1 MSFNVIPSD
10 KFKKEAKRLIRKFP
24 SLKAELRELSNILSE
39 NPETGKPLGKGTYKI
54 RLAIKSKGKGKSGGA
69 RVITYLVTEN
79 EEVYLLLIYDKS
91 EYENVDDKILQQII
105 EGLNVDRQDR
115 T

>member
-39 NPETGKPLGKGTYKI
+39 NPETGKPLGNETYKI

-105 EGLNVDRQDR
+105 EGLNVDRQDP

>member
-24 SLKAELRELSNILSE
+24 SLKEELRELSVTLSE
-39 NPETGKPLGKGTYKI
+39 HPETGKPLGKDTYKI
-54 RLAIKSKGKGKSGGA
+54 RLAIKSKSKGKSGGT

-79 EEVYLLLIYDKS
+79 EEIYLLYIYDKS
-91 EYENVDDKILQQII
+91 EYDNVNDKLLQQII
-105 EGLNVDRQDR
+105 VGLENDRNDHA
-115 T
+115 

>member
-10 KFKKEAKRLIRKFP
+10 KFKKEAKRFIRKFP
-24 SLKAELRELSNILSE
+24 SLKEELRKLSITLSE
-39 NPETGKPLGKGTYKI
+39 HPETGKPLGKDTYKI

-79 EEVYLLLIYDKS
+79 EEVYLLMIYDKS
-91 EYENVDDKILQQII
+91 EYDNVDDKLLQQII
-105 EGLNVDRQDR
+105 DGLDIEKNDR

>member
-24 SLKAELRELSNILSE
+24 SLKEELRELSTTLSE
-39 NPETGKPLGKGTYKI
+39 NPETGKPLGKDTYKI
-54 RLAIKSKGKGKSGGA
+54 RIAIKSKGKGKSGGA

-79 EEVYLLLIYDKS
+79 KEVYLLLIYDKS
-91 EYENVDDKILQQII
+91 EFDNVEDKLLQQII
-105 EGLNVDRQDR
+105 DGINTD
-115 T
+115 